1 MSFSAGQ
8 AGPRDPVRVPGSKGE
23 ALRVALWVAV
33 MMLAF
38 AAVQVWWE
46 GHTELVFPDYHSADG
61 NDGLRCALD
70 YYDLFTTGDDWTTGR
85 SICNPVAGAAMAAW
99 GPEIAVARLSQVP
112 FILGVIVLV
121 AGIGWRF
128 AGSRGAILLALGVTL
143 SPWAWLF
150 VRNYTRV
157 PVSMFAVAATVF
169 LLLISR
175 NLTRPAVCAALG
187 LAMALGW
194 LADLAYPLILA
205 PMTLI
210 VAGRGLWSSRR
221 SIFSV
226 LVLLATLVLLAV
238 LMLDHACAPANRFP
252 LPDRF
257 VSLVV
262 MNLWA
267 AALLICL
274 GISRGRPWTP
284 GTGLAVSVSLG
295 GLLASPYLLYYRE
308 VRIGEMWVAQVE
320 WNSPLLGGFW
330 SFGACLRQYVCWLNG
345 MSWGGLVWLV
355 AGTVLLAAWKPTRT
369 VALQVGL
376 GALGTLTILSWIV
389 PPVYARYLAPYLP
402 MFAILAFLWA
412 ARWKASY
419 LACLVFM
426 LTVGPLQVLGN
437 MPPLEGALA
446 RSGLSGLVSD
456 HPWYHSRAP
465 LPDWG
470 IPAVRDP
477 MPVPSVLGQIPRGAR
492 IGLFLVHTEETAR
505 FQERHLELHFQVTRL
520 LPGPHLDLKDLEYV
534 VVIAPAGWTLP
545 SDPRLRRLQEAS
557 PHASFPPEMAFPR
570 VYRRISER

>member
-1 MSFSAGQ
+1 MSRSAGQ
-8 AGPRDPVRVPGSKGE
+8 ASPLGPTPPPGSRGE
-23 ALRVALWVAV
+23 ALQVALWVAL

-38 AAVQVWWE
+38 VAVQVWWE
-46 GHTELVFPDYHSADG
+46 GRTELVFPDYHSADG
-61 NDGLRCALD
+61 NDGLRCAWD
-70 YYDLFTTGDDWTTGR
+70 YYELFTKGQAWTTGR

-99 GPEIAVARLSQVP
+99 GPEVAVARLSQVP
-112 FILGVIVLV
+112 FILGVIVLM

-128 AGSRGAILLALGVTL
+128 GRSRGAILLALGVTL

-175 NLTRPAVCAALG
+175 NLTRPAVCTALG
-187 LAMALGW
+187 LAMGLGW

-210 VAGRGLWSSRR
+210 VAGRGLWNSRR
-221 SIFSV
+221 SVFSL
-226 LVLLATLVLLAV
+226 LVLLTTLVLLAV
-238 LMLDHACAPANRFP
+238 LMLDYASTPANRIP
-252 LPDRF
+252 LPDRL
-257 VSLVV
+257 VPLVV

-274 GISRGRPWTP
+274 GVGRSGPWTP

-330 SFGACLRQYVCWLNG
+330 SFEACLRQYVCWLNG
-345 MSWGGLVWLV
+345 MALGGLIWVA
-355 AGTVLLAAWKPTRT
+355 AGTLLLAAWKPTRA
-369 VALQVGL
+369 VAWQVGL

-402 MFAILAFLWA
+402 MFAILGFLWA
-412 ARWKASY
+412 ARWRASY
-419 LACLVFM
+419 IACLVVM
-426 LTVGPLQVLGN
+426 LGVGPLQVLGN

-446 RSGLSGLVSD
+446 RAGLSGLLYD

-465 LPDWG
+465 LPDWR
-470 IPAVRDP
+470 IPSVRDP

-492 IGLFLVHTEETAR
+492 VGLFLVDAQETAK
-505 FQERHLELHFQVTRL
+505 FQERYLEHHFQVERL
-520 LPGPHLDLKDLEYV
+520 LPAPRVDLKNLEYV
-534 VVIAPAGWTLP
+534 VVIAPASWTLP
-545 SDPRLRRLQEAS
+545 PDPRLRRLQEAS
-557 PHASFPPEMAFPR
+557 PHPSFPPGMAFPR
-570 VYRRISER
+570 VYRRIGGS

>member
-1 MSFSAGQ
+1 MSPSAEPTR
-8 AGPRDPVRVPGSKGE
+8 ALSPTSLPRGRGE
-23 ALRVALWVAV
+23 ALRAALWVAL
-33 MMLAF
+33 MMLGF
-38 AAVQVWWE
+38 LAVQVWWE

-70 YYDLFTTGDDWTTGR
+70 YYELFTTGQAWTTGR

-99 GPEIAVARLSQVP
+99 GPDVTVARLSQAP
-112 FILGVIVLV
+112 FILGAIALM

-128 AGSRGAILLALGVTL
+128 AGSRGAILLALGVTM

-175 NLTRPAVCAALG
+175 NLTRPAVCVALG
-187 LAMALGW
+187 LAMGLGW

-205 PMTLI
+205 PMTL
-210 VAGRGLWSSRR
+210 VAAGRGLWTSRR
-221 SIFSV
+221 SVFSV

-238 LMLDHACAPANRFP
+238 LILDYACAPANRIA

-257 VSLVV
+257 LHLVV
-262 MNLWA
+262 MDLWA
-267 AALLICL
+267 AALLVCL
-274 GISRGRPWTP
+274 GVSRGRPWTP

-330 SFGACLRQYVCWLNG
+330 SFESCLRQYVCWLNG

-355 AGTVLLAAWKPTRT
+355 AGTILLSAWKPTRA

-376 GALGTLTILSWIV
+376 GALGTLATLSWIL

-419 LACLVFM
+419 IACLVFM
-426 LTVGPLQVLGN
+426 LSIGPLQVLGN
-437 MPPLEGALA
+437 MPPLEGVLA
-446 RSGLSGLVSD
+446 RSGLSCLLFD
-456 HPWYHSRAP
+456 HPWYHARDP
-465 LPDWG
+465 LPDWRV
-470 IPAVRDP
+470 PSVRDP
-477 MPVPSVLGQIPRGAR
+477 MPVPSALRKIPTGAKV
-492 IGLFLVHTEETAR
+492 GLLLVYADGTSQFL
-505 FQERHLELHFQVTRL
+505 ERYLNLHFQVTRL
-520 LPGPHLDLKDLEYV
+520 LPTPRLDLKDLEYV
-534 VVIAPAGWTLP
+534 VVIAPESWTLP
-545 SDPRLRRLQEAS
+545 SDPRLRPLQEAS
-557 PHASFPPEMAFPR
+557 PHPSFPSDMTFPR
-570 VYRRISER
+570 VYRRSSGQ